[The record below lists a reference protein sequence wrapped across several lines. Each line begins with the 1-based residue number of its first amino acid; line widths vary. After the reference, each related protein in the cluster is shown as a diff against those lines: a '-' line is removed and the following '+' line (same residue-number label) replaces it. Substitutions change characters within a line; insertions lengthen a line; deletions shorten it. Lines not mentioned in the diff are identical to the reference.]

1 MLQRLINALPGFLSL
16 LASAYLGGNLSVLA
30 AHLLQT
36 GIASDVPT
44 ALGGTA
50 AGITIG
56 GLALRYYHES
66 STRWDKQQETDKT
79 ERAAMLARA
88 EKREDRALA
97 IVESNTKVIQSLLE
111 RLDPPESYEGADRRR
126 QPR

>member
-1 MLQRLINALPGFLSL
+1 VFQRFLHALPGFLSL

-30 AHLLQT
+30 ARLLQA
-36 GIASDVPT
+36 GAASDILTP
-44 ALGGTA
+44 LGGTA
-50 AGITIG
+50 AGVTIG

-66 STRWDKQQETDKT
+66 STRWDKQQEADKA

-126 QPR
+126 QSR